1 LGFKPDAAQ
10 GEMVDMSDQT
20 PESRLQI
27 FEQHRGL
34 MFGIAYRML
43 GSAMEA
49 EDMVQE
55 AYLRYEAA
63 QEQDVHYPK
72 AYLVRIITHLC
83 LDHLK
88 SARTQRE
95 NYVGIWLPEPVLTD
109 QSPDALV
116 GDYESISIAFLELM
130 EKLSPVERAI
140 FLLRDVFDYSFAE
153 IAQMVDKSEA
163 NCRRYYRRAKQFL
176 VEGRPP
182 FEPPSDEQRDLVE
195 HFLQAL
201 MSGDVEGLTHMLN
214 EDVVFYGDGG
224 GKANVVRQPLE
235 GREAVKR
242 FLLLGIYRLL
252 PPGVNIE
259 VAEVNGSP
267 ALLLWVHDDHPY
279 FVMTFTIVENQI
291 QAIRNI
297 LNPDKLSRIHQD
309 SPPE

>member
-1 LGFKPDAAQ
+1 
-10 GEMVDMSDQT
+10 MVNMSDQT
-20 PESRLQI
+20 PESSLHI

-43 GSAMEA
+43 GSTMEA

-55 AYLRYEAA
+55 AYLRYEGA
-63 QEQDVHYPK
+63 QEHDVQYPK

-83 LDHLK
+83 LDQLK

-95 NYVGIWLPEPVLTD
+95 NYVGIWLPEPLLTD
-109 QSPDALV
+109 KSPDALV

-130 EKLSPVERAI
+130 EKLSPIERAI

-153 IAQMVDKSEA
+153 IAHMVDKSEA
-163 NCRRYYRRAKQFL
+163 NCRRYYRRAKRFL
-176 VEGRPP
+176 VDERPP
-182 FEPPSDEQRDLVE
+182 FETPSDEQRDLVE
-195 HFLQAL
+195 RFLQAL

-224 GKANVVRQPLE
+224 GKVNVVRQPLE

-279 FVMTFTIVENQI
+279 FVMTFTIVGDQI

-309 SPPE
+309 NARSTSALE